1 MMWCYIVT
9 KSVLGGTKNDY
20 TRTIKQKTSIAHLMV
35 FSFSFVTLDKN
46 MCFFLWLFFVLL
58 FFMIF
63 VIQTSQ
69 ITSFRITR
77 SVGHPQNYSECILN
91 RSKHIVV
98 IFGVNAFI
106 TYCTQQLLS
115 YTVFMV
121 GVTNTF
127 LFCLINNLATYGV
140 LWNVKMCYSLTQKN
154 VQCSKIPRV
163 KQTFLLIE
171 PPYLKITVG
180 SFS

>member
-1 MMWCYIVT
+1 MIVLKLVQNIKPEAEMMWCYIVT

-20 TRTIKQKTSIAHLMV
+20 TRTIKQKTSIVHLMV

-46 MCFFLWLFFVLL
+46 MFFFLWLFFVLL

-69 ITSFRITR
+69 ITSFGITR

-98 IFGVNAFI
+98 IFGVNGFI
-106 TYCTQQLLS
+106 T
-115 YTVFMV
+115 
-121 GVTNTF
+121 
-127 LFCLINNLATYGV
+127 TYSAI
-140 LWNVKMCYSLTQKN
+140 VKLHCVYGGCNKY
-154 VQCSKIPRV
+154 
-163 KQTFLLIE
+163 LLI
-171 PPYLKITVG
+171 LFNK
-180 SFS
+180 